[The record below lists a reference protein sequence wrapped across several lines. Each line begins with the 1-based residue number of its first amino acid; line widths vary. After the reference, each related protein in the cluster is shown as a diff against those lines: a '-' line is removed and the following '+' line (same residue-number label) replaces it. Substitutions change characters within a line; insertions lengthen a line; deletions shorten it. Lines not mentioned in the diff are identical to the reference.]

1 LSFADHIHEIPK
13 SEIILGQHLGS
24 GCSGHVYAGAY
35 NGQPVAIKQFICK
48 NENNLPSILHE
59 LEILALMDH
68 PNVLALYGYVLDKH
82 DIWVI
87 TELAKCDLLQLLGP
101 STSDGLKET
110 TLPYKTRK
118 AYIRQIANGLLYTI
132 THGIIHQDLK
142 LDNLL
147 LAQNG
152 QIKIADFGLSQ
163 LTKKSTDFSTHSF
176 AQGNYLHKS
185 PEIWLLE
192 FDACPESKRA
202 LILTRSNVYTLGILI
217 MEIYV
222 GYVEMKA
229 WKGAESREVTGQSI
243 GFLMYS
249 GFRLRPVEEL
259 QDDPVI
265 YGIVRDCLK
274 EVEERPDIQEV
285 SRRIDAWCQQ

>member
-1 LSFADHIHEIPK
+1 MSTLQLHFSFADHIHEIPK

-48 NENNLPSILHE
+48 NESNLPSILHE

-163 LTKKSTDFSTHSF
+163 LTKKSTGALRSIVSTRRF
-176 AQGNYLHKS
+176 LDPLFRARQLS
-185 PEIWLLE
+185 PVGLV
-192 FDACPESKRA
+192 SH
-202 LILTRSNVYTLGILI
+202 SNVKQ
-217 MEIYV
+217 V
-222 GYVEMKA
+222 A
-229 WKGAESREVTGQSI
+229 
-243 GFLMYS
+243 
-249 GFRLRPVEEL
+249 
-259 QDDPVI
+259 
-265 YGIVRDCLK
+265 
-274 EVEERPDIQEV
+274 
-285 SRRIDAWCQQ
+285 